1 MNAILA
7 GLLMLI
13 GTGFVLVASIG
24 LLRLPDLYTRMH
36 AVTKAGT
43 LGVGCILVSAAVA
56 FGDLSIATRAV
67 VALLFV
73 LFTAPV
79 SAHLVGRAAYLGGVP
94 MWAGTSFDGW
104 EANYEDLRREG
115 GEEPDP
121 NTEASAA
128 SSH

>member
-1 MNAILA
+1 MSPIFA
-7 GLLMLI
+7 GILMLL
-13 GTGFVLVASIG
+13 GTAFVLVASIG

-43 LGVGCILVSAAVA
+43 LGVGCILLSAAVA
-56 FGDLSIATRAV
+56 FGDLSVATRSV

-79 SAHLVGRAAYLGGVP
+79 SAHLLGRAAYLGNVS
-94 MWAGTSFDGW
+94 MWEGTSFDGW
-104 EANYEDLRREG
+104 QANYEDLRREG
-115 GEEPDP
+115 EDEPDSTP
-121 NTEASAA
+121 EASAA